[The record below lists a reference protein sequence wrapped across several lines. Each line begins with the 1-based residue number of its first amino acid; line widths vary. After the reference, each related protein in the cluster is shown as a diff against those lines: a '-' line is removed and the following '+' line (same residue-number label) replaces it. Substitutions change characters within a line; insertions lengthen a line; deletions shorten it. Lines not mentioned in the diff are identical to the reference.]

1 MTRSSVAITL
11 VAMAVGMSGR
21 VSVSAQDRSSLA
33 GRWTLNRALS
43 ESPREIGFGAD
54 WMTSGAGGTSGQPTT
69 TGGGRRRGSSGGG
82 ATAGAFPLRPESAED
97 ATRMRQLTAEVRNPS
112 ASLTIADAPDGITIT
127 DDKGQGRTFHPDGRQ
142 DVLHLGEVPLV
153 TTAKWEAGA
162 LVILYAVEEGR
173 QLRYTYSMT
182 ANPPQLVVD
191 VKFLEHGGGDE
202 VRRIYEPAGA
212 AGSLPPTASSPAPSG
227 SPSDVPLAARPS
239 GDRAQP
245 QPFNQKPDAELK
257 GLSTL
262 GVVVETLSSQATA
275 CGLSQE
281 TLETAASKILSDAG
295 FKILRNSDEDTYL
308 YVNVITS
315 RLSSGLCVSRYD
327 ASLYTHTTTKL
338 TYQEIP
344 VLVQVE
350 LLHQGGIAGGA
361 AAAHAEGVLKGLQQY
376 IDQFA
381 TRIRAANK

>member
-1 MTRSSVAITL
+1 
-11 VAMAVGMSGR
+11 
-21 VSVSAQDRSSLA
+21 
-33 GRWTLNRALS
+33 
-43 ESPREIGFGAD
+43 
-54 WMTSGAGGTSGQPTT
+54 
-69 TGGGRRRGSSGGG
+69 
-82 ATAGAFPLRPESAED
+82 
-97 ATRMRQLTAEVRNPS
+97 MRQLTAEVRNPS
-112 ASLTIADAPDGITIT
+112 ASLTIADAPEGITIT

-153 TTAKWEAGA
+153 TTAKWEAGH

-182 ANPPQLVVD
+182 ANPPQLAVD

-212 AGSLPPTASSPAPSG
+212 AGSLPPAAPSPAPGG

-245 QPFNQKPDAELK
+245 QTFNQKPDAELK

-281 TLETAASKILSDAG
+281 ALETAASKILSDAG

-308 YVNVITS
+308 YVDVITT
-315 RLSSGLCVSRYD
+315 RLPSGLCVSRYD

-338 TYQEIP
+338 TYQESP

-361 AAAHAEGVLKGLQQY
+361 PAAHAEGVLKGLQQY
-376 IDQFA
+376 IDQFV